1 MTNVLIHRNQTA
13 ISLWLFFCLFLVAS
27 MVFVG
32 GYTRLSGSGLSI
44 TEWAPIHG
52 VIPPMNAGE
61 WQEEFDAY
69 RASPQ
74 YQKINKG
81 MSLDEFKAIYWP
93 EYWHRILGRLIGFT
107 FLFPLLY
114 FAATGALSKRFGWR
128 LFAIFALGG
137 LQGLVGWLMVKS
149 GLQDNP
155 YVSHL
160 KLALHLS
167 IAFVIFSLLLWA
179 LLDLVSSR
187 RSLVTS
193 RQSPATNNWQPATY
207 KIWFLLLWAQ
217 IILGA
222 FVAGQHGGLVYNTWP
237 TMNGDWLPPDLI
249 NPHVVWHENITFVQ
263 FLHRKLAIFLCVSYL
278 FWWFLG
284 RSYVKNNALGG
295 LALAVALVM
304 LLQFALG
311 VFTLL
316 HHVPLNLALAHQMT
330 ALALLGVCVCLLY
343 RLVRLNNELR
353 APVST
358 SYRPA

>member
-1 MTNVLIHRNQTA
+1 MTALVHRNHSA
-13 ISLWLFFCLFLVAS
+13 VVFWLCMCLFLVAS

-52 VIPPMNAGE
+52 VIPPMNAE
-61 WQEEFDAY
+61 QWQEEFDAY

-93 EYWHRILGRLIGFT
+93 EFWHRILGRAIGMV
-107 FLFPLLY
+107 FLFPLIY
-114 FAATGALSKRFGWR
+114 FAASGALSKRFGWR
-128 LFAIFALGG
+128 LFGIFALGG
-137 LQGLVGWLMVKS
+137 LQGLIGWLMVKS

-179 LLDLVSSR
+179 VFDLISSR
-187 RSLVTS
+187 KPSDSSKQAMDGWRQTS
-193 RQSPATNNWQPATY
+193 Y
-207 KIWFLLLWAQ
+207 KIWFSLLWAQ

-237 TMNGDWLPPDLI
+237 TMNGDWLPPDLVS
-249 NPHVVWHENITFVQ
+249 PHVVWHENITLVQ
-263 FLHRKLAIFLCVSYL
+263 FLHRKLAIFLCVSFL
-278 FWWFLG
+278 FWWFLA
-284 RSYVKNNALGG
+284 RPYVKNNALRK
-295 LALAVALVM
+295 ATASVALIM
-304 LLQFALG
+304 LVQFALG
-311 VFTLL
+311 VLTLI

-330 ALALLGVCVCLLY
+330 ALALLGVSVWLLY
-343 RLVRLNNELR
+343 GVVQAKHELR
-353 APVST
+353 TTV
-358 SYRPA
+358 

>member
-1 MTNVLIHRNQTA
+1 MTALVHRNHSA
-13 ISLWLFFCLFLVAS
+13 VVFWLCMCLFLVAS

-52 VIPPMNAGE
+52 VIPPMNAE
-61 WQEEFDAY
+61 QWQEEFDAY

-93 EYWHRILGRLIGFT
+93 EFWHRILGRAIGMV
-107 FLFPLLY
+107 FLFPLIY
-114 FAATGALSKRFGWR
+114 FAVSGALSRRFGWR
-128 LFAIFALGG
+128 LFGIFALGG
-137 LQGLVGWLMVKS
+137 LQGLIGWLMVKS

-179 LLDLVSSR
+179 VFDLISSR
-187 RSLVTS
+187 KPSDSSKLAMDGWRQTS
-193 RQSPATNNWQPATY
+193 Y
-207 KIWFLLLWAQ
+207 KIWFGLLWAQ

-249 NPHVVWHENITFVQ
+249 NPHVVWHENITLVQ
-263 FLHRKLAIFLCVSYL
+263 FLHRKLAIFLCVSFL
-278 FWWFLG
+278 FWWFLA
-284 RSYVKNNALGG
+284 RPYVKNNALGK
-295 LALAVALVM
+295 ATASVALIM
-304 LLQFALG
+304 LVQFALG
-311 VFTLL
+311 VLTLI

-330 ALALLGVCVCLLY
+330 ALALLGVSVWLLY
-343 RLVRLNNELR
+343 GVVQAKHELR
-353 APVST
+353 ITVSA